1 MSLESTRRLAAEG
14 SLYPAVILH
23 GGNGERRREVAV
35 ELARALQCERE
46 PEARPCGEC
55 PHCRRIVWPE
65 KGGTAYHPDFQVL
78 ERDLKTSTSVDATKA
93 FLRGAQVAPFEAR
106 GQVFV
111 FGDAATLTGE
121 AANALLKT
129 LEEPHDTAPRH
140 FFLLAPSHLD
150 LLPTL
155 RSRSLSV
162 FLGPAEP
169 LDPEEV
175 APRATAFARAVAAWA
190 ETGSDGGGGVH
201 LLLAAAALAEGEGW
215 SDPRAARPWALA
227 ASAVVAAVRGE
238 PTVDEAPEVP
248 PALHRPLLALAE
260 DLLLAPRMRLRGIS
274 KDHILEGLVCR
285 HLAPSPTSPRLPA
298 FAQAGPHR

>member
-1 MSLESTRRLAAEG
+1 MSLDRTRKLAAEG

-23 GGNGERRREVAV
+23 GGVAEQRREAALD
-35 ELARALQCERE
+35 LARTLLCDQP

-55 PHCRRIVWPE
+55 RNCRRIVWP
-65 KGGTAYHPDFQVL
+65 GASDSSYHPDFQVL
-78 ERDLKTSTSVDATKA
+78 ERDLKTSTSVDAIKE
-93 FLRGAQVAPFEAR
+93 FLRGAQVSPFEAR

-111 FGDAATLTGE
+111 LGDAETLTGE

-175 APRATAFARAVAAWA
+175 APRAEAFARSVAAWSR
-190 ETGSDGGGGVH
+190 TGAAVH
-201 LLLAAAALAEGEGW
+201 LLLAADALGAGGGW
-215 SDPRAARPWALA
+215 EDPRAGRPWALA
-227 ASAVVAAVRGE
+227 ARAVVAAVGGE
-238 PTVDEAPEVP
+238 TAEHP
-248 PALHRPLLALAE
+248 PPQTLHRPLLALAE
-260 DLLLAPRMRLRGIS
+260 DLLAAPPLRLRGIS
-274 KDHILEGLVCR
+274 KDHILEGLVSR
-285 HLAPSPTSPRLPA
+285 HLSRRAPDRSTTAASPAR
-298 FAQAGPHR
+298 

>member
-14 SLYPAVILH
+14 GLYPAVILH
-23 GGNGERRREVAV
+23 GGNPESRRQVAV
-35 ELARALQCERE
+35 ELTRALLCERD
-46 PEARPCGEC
+46 PEDRPCGTC
-55 PHCRRIVWPE
+55 RHCRRIVWPE
-65 KGGTAYHPDFQVL
+65 DRDAAYHPDFAVL

-93 FLRGAQVAPFEAR
+93 FLRGAQVSPFEAR

-111 FGDAATLTGE
+111 LGDAETLTGE

-162 FLGPAEP
+162 FLGPADP
-169 LDPEEV
+169 LDPEEIAPV
-175 APRATAFARAVAAWA
+175 AESFGRWVSAWSRSGAA
-190 ETGSDGGGGVH
+190 VH
-201 LLLAAAALAEGEGW
+201 LLLAAGALGEGSEW
-215 SDPRAARPWALA
+215 SDPRATRPWALA
-227 ASAVVAAVRGE
+227 ASAVKSAAEGADRRG
-238 PTVDEAPEVP
+238 A
-248 PALHRPLLALAE
+248 ASLRRPLLALAE
-260 DLLLAPRMRLRGIS
+260 ELLAAPQLRLRGIS

-285 HLAPSPTSPRLPA
+285 HLAS
-298 FAQAGPHR
+298 AGPVSRR